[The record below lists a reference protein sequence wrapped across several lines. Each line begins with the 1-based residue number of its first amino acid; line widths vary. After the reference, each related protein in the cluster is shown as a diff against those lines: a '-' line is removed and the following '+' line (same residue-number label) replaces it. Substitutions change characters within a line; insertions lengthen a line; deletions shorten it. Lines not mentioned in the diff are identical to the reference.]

1 MKNNYQKELDRLI
14 AELDHK
20 PTLLLHSCCGPCS
33 SYVLEYLSEYFEI
46 TVYYYNPGIYP
57 EEEYIKRL
65 DNQKTLLEA
74 TGYAVLLDNGYDHSE
89 YLEAVKGFENAP
101 EGGKRCEICFRQRI
115 FKTAEAAKINGF
127 EYFTTTL
134 TVSPHKNAEL
144 INEISSEAERLYG
157 VKHLPSDFKKKEGYK
172 RSVELSKKYGLYRQD
187 YCGCE
192 FSIRNEQE
200 KDNETY

>member
-1 MKNNYQKELDRLI
+1 MKSNYQKELDRLI

-65 DNQKTLLEA
+65 DNQKALLEA

>member
-1 MKNNYQKELDRLI
+1 MKSNYQKELDRLI

-33 SYVLEYLSEYFEI
+33 SYVLEYLSEYFQI

-65 DNQKTLLEA
+65 DNQKALLEA

>member
-1 MKNNYQKELDRLI
+1 MKHNYQAELDRLI

-33 SYVLEYLSEYFEI
+33 SYVLEYLSKYFEI

-57 EEEYIKRL
+57 EEEFFKRL
-65 DNQKTLLEA
+65 DNQKALLEI
-74 TGYAVLLDNGYDHSE
+74 TGYAGLMESDYDYSE
-89 YLEAVKGFENAP
+89 YLDAVKGHEDAP
-101 EGGKRCEICFRQRI
+101 EGGERCEICFRQRI
-115 FKTAEAAKINGF
+115 YKTAEVAQRDGF

-144 INEISSEAERLYG
+144 INKISMEAEELYG
-157 VKHLPSDFKKKEGYK
+157 IKHLPSDFKKKEGYK
-172 RSVELSKKYGLYRQD
+172 RSVELSKEYGLYRQD

-192 FSIRNEQE
+192 FSIRN
-200 KDNETY
+200 DNIQNGE

>member
-1 MKNNYQKELDRLI
+1 MKNNYQIELDRLI

-20 PTLLLHSCCGPCS
+20 PALLLHSCCGPCS
-33 SYVLEYLSEYFEI
+33 SYVLEYLSKYFEI

-57 EEEYIKRL
+57 EEEYFKRL
-65 DNQKTLLEA
+65 DNQKAFIDA
-74 TGYAVLLDNGYDHSE
+74 TGYAVLLDSAYDHSE
-89 YLEAVKGFENAP
+89 YLDAVNGFENAP
-101 EGGKRCEICFRQRI
+101 EGGERCEICFRQRI
-115 FKTAEAAKINGF
+115 FKTAEAAKLNGF

-144 INEISSEAERLYG
+144 INEISKEAERLYG

-172 RSVELSKKYGLYRQD
+172 RSVELSKEYGLYRQD

-192 FSIRNEQE
+192 FSMRNKQE
-200 KDNETY
+200 KDDETH

>member
-65 DNQKTLLEA
+65 DNQKALLEA